1 MKLLVSV
8 PASIANLGSGFDTF
22 GLAIDL
28 RNEVEIEYDKQLL
41 LIEEG
46 LKFEGEDLFLKTF
59 KELMESYGIDWG
71 YKIKKISMIP
81 PQKGL
86 GSSAAGRRSR

>member
-28 RNEVEIEYDKQLL
+28 RNEVEIEDAKEFS

-46 LKFEGEDLFLKTF
+46 VKFEGEDLRIFHKYLTMMPSIDVFL
-59 KELMESYGIDWG
+59 
-71 YKIKKISMIP
+71 
-81 PQKGL
+81 
-86 GSSAAGRRSR
+86 